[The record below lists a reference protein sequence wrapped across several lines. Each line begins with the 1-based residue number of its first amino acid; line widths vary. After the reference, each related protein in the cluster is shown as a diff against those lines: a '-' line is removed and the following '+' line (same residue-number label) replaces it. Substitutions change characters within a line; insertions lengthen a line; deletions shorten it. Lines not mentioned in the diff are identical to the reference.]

1 MDFSG
6 KYIFIRYNPDKF
18 KDKYGKKTKNP
29 YFETRVEVSE
39 KAIER
44 HILRI
49 QVDDNSNLIEIHHLF
64 YDEVYF
70 FIIVL
75 DSKKVANFFTSK
87 LFFI

>member
-18 KDKYGKKTKNP
+18 KDKYGKAKNP
-29 YFETRVEVSE
+29 YFETRVEVLE

-49 QVDDNSNLIEIHHLF
+49 QADDGPEFISAALDRWG
-64 YDEVYF
+64 YDNQLA
-70 FIIVL
+70 L
-75 DSKKVANFFTSK
+75 DF
-87 LFFI
+87 